1 MTNVDKNQCVIHPDL
16 ADSGISRMPR
26 MDNVDLYAKQ
36 EEMDVRV
43 NK

>member
-1 MTNVDKNQCVIHPDL
+1 MTNVDENQCVIHPDV

-26 MDNVDLYAKQ
+26 MHNVDLYAKQ
-36 EEMDVRV
+36 GKTDVSV